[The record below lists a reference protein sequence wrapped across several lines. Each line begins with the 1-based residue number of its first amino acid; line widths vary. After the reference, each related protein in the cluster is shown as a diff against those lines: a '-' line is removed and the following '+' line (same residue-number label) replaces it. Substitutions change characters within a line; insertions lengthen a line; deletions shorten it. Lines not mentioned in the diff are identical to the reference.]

1 MHTRYSNTFLE
12 QMKLIKV
19 DSYIVKKNEYTFCL
33 RNHRS
38 HQLSGRNLHFLQHD
52 QPGVCCGVLAMSA
65 RKLLQVC
72 KASFID
78 R

>member
-1 MHTRYSNTFLE
+1 
-12 QMKLIKV
+12 MKIILLI
-19 DSYIVKKNEYTFCL
+19 CL
-33 RNHRS
+33 RDHRS

-52 QPGVCCGVLAMSA
+52 QPGVRCGVLALSA

-72 KASFID
+72 KASFTN